1 MLLSRSVQTPNS
13 NKNWQTSCP
22 LQTFVCNISR
32 HLEFIIEQGHR
43 VNWVSGSLD
52 SRVTG
57 SLGQPKCDPVP
68 CLVTYHL
75 RHQWRRPQMVQVVP
89 AWPVAIRTIRTSR
102 SSVIDLIRGFPQ
114 GSVLGPVLFLLY
126 TAGLISLV
134 QSHSLTPHLYA
145 DDTQVYGSCPA
156 SNVDEYPPSS
166 LPAPVP

>member
-1 MLLSRSVQTPNS
+1 
-13 NKNWQTSCP
+13 
-22 LQTFVCNISR
+22 
-32 HLEFIIEQGHR
+32 
-43 VNWVSGSLD
+43 
-52 SRVTG
+52 
-57 SLGQPKCDPVP
+57 
-68 CLVTYHL
+68 
-75 RHQWRRPQMVQVVP
+75 MVQVVP
-89 AWPVAIRTIRTSR
+89 AWPVAVRTIRTSR

-134 QSHSLTPHLYA
+134 QSHGLTPHLYA